1 MNCILMDVR
10 TTYLIVPNGG
20 IITWITILVV
30 VIDVV
35 KLKRFEIIS
44 SFYTLHHKTPILTA
58 VSTQSLTIYL
68 RDARLHPRISYCED
82 STYF

>member
-20 IITWITILVV
+20 IISWITILVF

-35 KLKRFEIIS
+35 KLKRLKIIS
-44 SFYTLHHKTPILTA
+44 SF
-58 VSTQSLTIYL
+58 
-68 RDARLHPRISYCED
+68 R
-82 STYF
+82 

>member
-20 IITWITILVV
+20 IITWITIFVV

-44 SFYTLHHKTPILTA
+44 YFYTLHHKTSYSDCCLYTVVNYLLTGRETT
-58 VSTQSLTIYL
+58 SSFSML
-68 RDARLHPRISYCED
+68 RR
-82 STYF
+82 

>member
-1 MNCILMDVR
+1 MNGILMDVR

-44 SFYTLHHKTPILTA
+44 SFYTLHHKTSYSDCCLYTVVNNLLTGRETTSSYFIL
-58 VSTQSLTIYL
+58 
-68 RDARLHPRISYCED
+68 RR
-82 STYF
+82 